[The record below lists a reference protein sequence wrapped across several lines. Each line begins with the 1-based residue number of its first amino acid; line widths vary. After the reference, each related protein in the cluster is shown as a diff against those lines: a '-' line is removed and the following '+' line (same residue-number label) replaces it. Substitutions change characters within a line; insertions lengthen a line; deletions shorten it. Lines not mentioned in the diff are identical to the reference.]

1 MSDIFLS
8 YAREDRARAEWI
20 ATELAHRGWSV
31 WWDQKLRVGKSFS
44 RVIEQELDLAKC
56 VIVLWSRVSID
67 SPWVLNEAAEGAARQ
82 ILIPVRIED
91 VRIPLQ
97 FRHLHAADFLRDPT
111 DDQFRDFTSAIEDLV
126 SRSGK
131 PRESHDPRPTSVT
144 GIAELR
150 HSETVMG
157 AGAEVDQ
164 PRSPLSESAVTQSRA
179 TTVRLTPRAIGV
191 GIILILILIST
202 WPFVKQRIISWIL
215 PSRPEPEIVSR
226 ASNLPIKLAAK
237 AQLGAVML
245 PYTVTMLGG
254 TSFDLAQYR
263 GKVVFL
269 DLWATWSGTFRSEL
283 NELKELE
290 RRFASPYFQIVCVN
304 IETADPD
311 EVRKFVEDNRIPY
324 AVALDPTAKLADILH
339 TTVVPTSALID
350 PAGKLVWVHHG
361 VISIYD
367 AELTDAIRRCLRD
380 K

>member
-164 PRSPLSESAVTQSRA
+164 PRSPR
-179 TTVRLTPRAIGV
+179 
-191 GIILILILIST
+191 
-202 WPFVKQRIISWIL
+202 
-215 PSRPEPEIVSR
+215 
-226 ASNLPIKLAAK
+226 
-237 AQLGAVML
+237 
-245 PYTVTMLGG
+245 
-254 TSFDLAQYR
+254 
-263 GKVVFL
+263 
-269 DLWATWSGTFRSEL
+269 
-283 NELKELE
+283 
-290 RRFASPYFQIVCVN
+290 
-304 IETADPD
+304 
-311 EVRKFVEDNRIPY
+311 
-324 AVALDPTAKLADILH
+324 
-339 TTVVPTSALID
+339 
-350 PAGKLVWVHHG
+350 
-361 VISIYD
+361 
-367 AELTDAIRRCLRD
+367 
-380 K
+380 